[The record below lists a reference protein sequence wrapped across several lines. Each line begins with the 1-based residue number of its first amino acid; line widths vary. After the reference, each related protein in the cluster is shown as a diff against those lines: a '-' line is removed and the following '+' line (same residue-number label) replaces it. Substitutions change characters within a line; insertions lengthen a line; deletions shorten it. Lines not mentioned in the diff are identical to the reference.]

1 MKDIKDAYMAGCLK
15 GVQCCQS
22 VVAPETLNEWWAEYE
37 TQFHTDPPIR
47 LSLDEIWNCTKSI
60 SGFKK
65 VSDIH
70 HYTNEEIAE
79 YVLMKKKGQHL

>member
-1 MKDIKDAYMAGCLK
+1 MAGLEA
-15 GVQCCQS
+15 GFGRDG
-22 VVAPETLNEWWAEYE
+22 ALADREGLWAEYE

-79 YVLMKKKGQHL
+79 YVLIKKKGQHL